1 MGNFSGRNIAVES
14 VAILLFEKCGLSGN
28 LLTQAQESR
37 SFLFVSN
44 PDVRH
49 VGEAEDKSSNFVRSS
64 EYDDIAVDTQS
75 ETLRIQ

>member
-1 MGNFSGRNIAVES
+1 MSKITEQFEEV
-14 VAILLFEKCGLSGN
+14 VVFEKCGLGGN

-44 PDVRH
+44 PDVRN
-49 VGEAEDKSSNFVRSS
+49 VGETEDKSSNFVRSS
-64 EYDDIAVDTQS
+64 DNEDIAVDTQS